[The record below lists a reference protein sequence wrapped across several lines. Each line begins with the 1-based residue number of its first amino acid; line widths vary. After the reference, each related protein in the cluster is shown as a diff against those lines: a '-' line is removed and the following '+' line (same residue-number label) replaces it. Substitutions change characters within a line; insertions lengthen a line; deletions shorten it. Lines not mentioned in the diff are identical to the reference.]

1 MKYTNEIT
9 NKLLEDFHNGVSPAE
24 IAEKLDVPV
33 KSVIAK
39 LSSLGVYKKK
49 AYVNKN
55 GQPPVKKSEYID
67 KLAVLLEMDIDT
79 LDSLEKVNKVILV
92 KLIQK
97 LTLN

>member
-9 NKLLEDFHNGVSPAE
+9 NKLLEDFSNGISPAE